1 MSSHSC
7 GVMTNHTVSATN
19 ATSAPTLRMFLPGS
33 ISGVDL
39 MRADSLRLAT
49 IEPVNVTAPMKT
61 PMNDLGGVD
70 AEQALAVQQ
79 GGFGAGEVAFDVQVA
94 VPADQHRGQADER
107 VQQRD
112 QLGHAGHLDDAGTP
126 QADRGADRHRADQQA
141 DTQRFDVA
149 GQRQRDGGDQRDR
162 HAGDAEGVAGPRRFV
177 LGQPG
182 QGQDEQ
188 QGRDDVGRGGSGL

>member
-1 MSSHSC
+1 
-7 GVMTNHTVSATN
+7 
-19 ATSAPTLRMFLPGS
+19 MFLPGS

-49 IEPVNVTAPMKT
+49 IDPVNVTAPMNT
-61 PMNDLGGVD
+61 PMNTS
-70 AEQALAVQQ
+70 AEWMPSRPWLSSRAASDP
-79 GGFGAGEVAFDVQVA
+79 AEVVFDVQVA
-94 VPADQHRGQADER
+94 VPAHQHRGQADER

-112 QLGHAGHLDDAGTP
+112 QLGHPGHLDDAGTP

-141 DTQRFDVA
+141 HARAVRCG
-149 GQRQRDGGDQRDR
+149 GQRERDGGDQRDR
-162 HAGDAEGVAGPRRFV
+162 HAGDAEGVAGPRRLV

-188 QGRDDVGRGGSGL
+188 QGRDDVGRGGGGL